1 MSNVEQ
7 ILEFWFGNKN
17 KADYGKPKK
26 FWFTKDPKVDEAIKQ
41 QFAMDYELAKQGV
54 LDSWK
59 QSPRS
64 CLALII
70 LLDQIPR
77 NIFRD
82 QPQMYA
88 TDKQALSL
96 AKFAVKHEF
105 DQQLI
110 PVKRWFIYLPF
121 EHSENLDHQSQAVA
135 LFQTLSHDPD
145 SADAIDYAIRHFD
158 VIRKFGRFP
167 HRNQILGRENTPE
180 EAEFLKQPGSS
191 F

>member
-1 MSNVEQ
+1 MSSFEN

-26 FWFTKDPKVDEAIKQ
+26 FWFTKNPNTDEEIKK
-41 QFAMDYELAKQGV
+41 QFSIDYELAKQGV

-59 QSPRS
+59 NDPRS

-88 TDKQALSL
+88 TDEKALSL
-96 AKFAVKHEF
+96 AKFAVKHDY
-105 DQQLI
+105 DQQLL
-110 PVKRWFIYLPF
+110 PVERWFIYLPF
-121 EHSENLDHQSQAVA
+121 EHSENLDNQCKAVA
-135 LFQTLSHDPD
+135 LFRKLSHDPD
-145 SADAIDYAIRHFD
+145 SAMTIDYAIRHFE
-158 VIRKFGRFP
+158 VIRQFGRFP
-167 HRNQILGRENTPE
+167 HRNQILGRETTPQ